1 MEAVLRDQLEYLIQL
16 QDIDNQLLELRQ
28 ERGNLPETVER
39 LRAEIEETTHLLDM
53 RREEQ
58 LNAGKE
64 RRRIEN
70 EVELAKVSLKRY
82 QEQLFKVTTNR
93 EYDAISSEIESAKS
107 LIQNGEA
114 RIIELLGREEELAA
128 QISTLESHLD
138 KIKVDYEVRDAEL
151 QEKIAETSDM
161 ENGLHARREKIVGQ
175 LAKPVYAHYERI
187 HLAKEDGMGVA
198 QVYMGACG
206 GCFAA
211 IPPQK
216 LMEIAS
222 MEDFILC
229 ETCGRILVD
238 ADSMEKERQ

>member
-1 MEAVLRDQLEYLIQL
+1 MREQLELLIQL

-39 LRAEIEETTHLLDM
+39 LRAEIEETTQILDT

-58 LNAGKE
+58 LGAGKE

-70 EVELAKVSLKRY
+70 EVELAKVSLKKY
-82 QEQLFKVTTNR
+82 QDQLFKVTTNR
-93 EYDAISSEIESAKS
+93 EYDAISSEIETARTTVQS
-107 LIQNGEA
+107 GET
-114 RIIELLGREEELAA
+114 RIIELLGREEELTG
-128 QISTLESHLD
+128 QITQLETHLD
-138 KIKVDYEVRDAEL
+138 KIKGDFEVRDAEL
-151 QEKIAETSDM
+151 QEKIAETSDL
-161 ENGLHARREKIVGQ
+161 ETGLTIHRGKIVEQ
-175 LAKPVYAHYERI
+175 LARPIYAHYERI
-187 HLAKEDGMGVA
+187 HIAKEDGMGVA
-198 QVYMGACG
+198 RVYTGACG

-216 LMEIAS
+216 LMEIAA

-238 ADSMEKERQ
+238 AESLEVR

>member
-1 MEAVLRDQLEYLIQL
+1 MRTQLEQLIQL
-16 QDIDNQLLELRQ
+16 QDIDNELLELQQ

-39 LRAEIEETTHLLDM
+39 LRAEIEETTHLLDLKQK
-53 RREEQ
+53 EQ

-70 EVELAKVSLKRY
+70 EVELAKVSLKKY
-82 QEQLFKVTTNR
+82 QDQLFKVTSNR
-93 EYDAISSEIESAKS
+93 EYDAITTEIESAKAVVS
-107 LIQNGEA
+107 NGES
-114 RIIELLGREEELAA
+114 RIIELLGQEEELV
-128 QISTLESHLD
+128 QTCEELEKNLEE
-138 KIKVDYEVRDAEL
+138 IKSDFDVRDAEL
-151 QEKIAETSDM
+151 QEKIAETSDT
-161 ENGLHARREKIVGQ
+161 EATLKKNRVKIVEQ

-187 HLAKEDGMGVA
+187 HVAKEDGMGVA
-198 QVYMGACG
+198 RVYNGACG

-216 LMEIAS
+216 QMEVAS

-238 ADSMEKERQ
+238 PNSMEM